1 MLANGNIQYA
11 LVNSNPL
18 QKLIISD
25 SSLSI
30 TTDSTETFSEL
41 FETQRARLF
50 ESCSENS
57 IGVLEQGWL
66 QLSKLESESVEFEID
81 SIVVVFGESLDLEA
95 ESSDLEAKIQMIKFN
110 FNKLKNF
117 KKIKNYLQLKND
129 KIGLILPTLGI
140 LFNLFNFFFLFLFWQ
155 AVICWELLKSLH
167 SKLIEQ
173 IGHVG
178 KLIANFYSNSNWIIS
193 VKHSN

>member
-1 MLANGNIQYA
+1 MIIL
-11 LVNSNPL
+11 
-18 QKLIISD
+18 LI
-25 SSLSI
+25 LW
-30 TTDSTETFSEL
+30 L
-41 FETQRARLF
+41 HLN
-50 ESCSENS
+50 CSENS
-57 IGVLEQGWL
+57 IGVLELGWIRL
-66 QLSKLESESVEFEID
+66 YNSNVD
-81 SIVVVFGESLDLEA
+81 TIVVVFGESLDLEA

-117 KKIKNYLQLKND
+117 KTIKNYLQLKND

-140 LFNLFNFFFLFLFWQ
+140 LFNLFNLFFLFLFWQ
-155 AVICWELLKSLH
+155 AVICWALLKSLH

-178 KLIANFYSNSNWIIS
+178 KLISNFYSNSNWIIS